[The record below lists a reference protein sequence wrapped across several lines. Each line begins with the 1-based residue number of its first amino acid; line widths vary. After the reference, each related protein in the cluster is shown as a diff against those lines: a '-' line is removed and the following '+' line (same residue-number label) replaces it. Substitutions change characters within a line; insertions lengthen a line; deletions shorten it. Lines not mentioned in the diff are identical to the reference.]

1 MNSTMRALSSG
12 KHAKALL
19 LLFTLITLTIPL
31 TAISMPESGETVSKR
46 GSIEDDFY
54 AAGGTVD
61 INAVVAGDVVAAGGD
76 LFIGHRIEGDV
87 IAAGGTVRIQGE
99 VLDDVRTAG
108 GDITIDSNIG
118 DDLIAS
124 GGRIRLSP
132 DAVVSGEAWLAGG
145 DIYIAGTV
153 NRDLVAEAGS
163 VTISGVVHG
172 DVRIESADLQI
183 LDGALISGDVYYRG
197 PREAVID
204 AGSKITGKVH
214 YEQVD
219 WERPHDGMGIFFAL
233 SMIVA
238 SIVFFK
244 LFPGFTQSTSD
255 RLSADPLKSL
265 GTGLVILIM
274 VPVIAALLMA
284 IVIGVW
290 VGLSM
295 MALYVVAMITGLL
308 IAFFA
313 VSDWIARRFSIDI
326 SSTKRRLLLTAVV
339 IFVTG
344 LLGNIPVI
352 GGLILFV
359 LLLTGLGA
367 ATLQLRALYDR

>member
-1 MNSTMRALSSG
+1 MMNRIMTLTAWPKLMFFL
-12 KHAKALL
+12 
-19 LLFTLITLTIPL
+19 LITFGLPL
-31 TAISMPESGETVSKR
+31 TAFSMPESGETISKR
-46 GSIEDDFY
+46 GNIDDDFY

-87 IAAGGTVRIQGE
+87 IAAGGTVTIRGE
-99 VLDDVRTAG
+99 VLDDVRIAG
-108 GDITIDSNIG
+108 GDITVDGNIG

-124 GGRIRLSP
+124 GGRIKLSP

-145 DIYIAGTV
+145 DVYIAGTV
-153 NRDLVAEAGS
+153 NRDLVVGAGN

-172 DVRIESADLQI
+172 DVRIKSGGLNI
-183 LDGALISGDVYYRG
+183 LDGALLSGDVYYSG
-197 PREAVID
+197 PNEPFIHD
-204 AGSKITGKVH
+204 GSKVTGQVH

-244 LFPGFTQSTSD
+244 LFPGFTLSTSD

-265 GTGLVILIM
+265 GAGLVILIM

-284 IVIGVW
+284 IVVGIW
-290 VGLSM
+290 VGMSM
-295 MALYVVAMITGLL
+295 MALYLVVLITGLL

-313 VSDWIARRFSIDI
+313 VSDWIARRFSIDV
-326 SSTKRRLLLTAVV
+326 SSTRRRLLLTAVV

-359 LLLTGLGA
+359 MLLTGLGA
-367 ATLQLRALYDR
+367 ATLQLRELYER